1 MISHDISFSY
11 SPETQLSMMK
21 MNGVSH
27 SMNGVT
33 WGDLLTY
40 HGFIPMAHDG
50 RHVTGVGGR

>member
-21 MNGVSH
+21 MNGVFH
-27 SMNGVT
+27 ERGDM
-33 WGDLLTY
+33 GDLLTY